1 MVLLCQ
7 MVALYGCVFVNLGIR
22 FLFANVVVLEIILS

>member
-7 MVALYGCVFVNLGIR
+7 MVALYGCVFVNLGI
-22 FLFANVVVLEIILS
+22 LFVVVLEIILS